1 MSIQQKHK
9 QNKVDVLSVQ
19 FDNVT
24 MEEMREAVL
33 RFKEADTT
41 DNMFIVTANP
51 EIVDYALE
59 DQSYHDLISEAD
71 YIIPDGTGI
80 IQAGRILGTPLKERV
95 PGIEFMATCLDI
107 AERYHQRVFLLG
119 ASEDVVAKAKQ
130 ELQQRYPHIT
140 FDAHHGYIDLKDE
153 QVARKVSKFNPDY
166 VFVGMG
172 YPKQEQWIKRNR
184 HRLQHTLLMGVGGS
198 IEIYSGTKKRAP
210 LLFRKT
216 NLEWFYRLITD
227 WKRMARMRRLPHF
240 VKKVFKARLKT
251 SKHSRKS

>member
-1 MSIQQKHK
+1 MSIQYKHK
-9 QNKVDVLSVQ
+9 QNKVDILSVQ

-24 MEEMREAVL
+24 MDEMKEAVMHF
-33 RFKEADTT
+33 RETDTT
-41 DNMFIVTANP
+41 DNMFVVTANP
-51 EIVDYALE
+51 EIVDYAL
-59 DQSYHDLISEAD
+59 DNRSYYDLISEAD
-71 YIIPDGTGI
+71 YIIPDGSGI

-95 PGIEFMATCLDI
+95 PGIEFMAKCLEI

-119 ASEDVVAKAKQ
+119 ASEAVVAKAKQ
-130 ELQQRYPHIT
+130 ELQHRYPHVT

-153 QVARKVSKFNPDY
+153 QVVRKVSKFNPDY

-172 YPKQEQWIKRNR
+172 YPKQEQWIKQHR

-210 LLFRKT
+210 LFFRKT

-227 WKRMARMRRLPHF
+227 WKRMARMRRLPRF
-240 VKKVFKARLKT
+240 VSKVFRKRLK
-251 SKHSRKS
+251 RK

>member
-9 QNKVDVLSVQ
+9 QSKVDILSVQ

-24 MEEMREAVL
+24 MTEMKDAVMHFREL
-33 RFKEADTT
+33 ETT
-41 DNMFIVTANP
+41 DNMFVVTANP

-95 PGIEFMATCLDI
+95 PGIEFMATCLEI
-107 AERYHQRVFLLG
+107 AERYRQRVFLLG
-119 ASEDVVAKAKQ
+119 ASKDVVAKAKQ
-130 ELQQRYPHIT
+130 ALQYKYPHVT
-140 FDAHHGYIDLKDE
+140 FDAHHGYIDLNDE
-153 QVARKVSKFNPDY
+153 LVVRKVSKFNPDY

-172 YPKQEQWIKRNR
+172 YPKQEQWVKQHR
-184 HRLQHTLLMGVGGS
+184 HRFQHTLLMGVGGS

-210 LLFRKT
+210 LFFRKT

-240 VKKVFKARLKT
+240 VKKVFKARLK
-251 SKHSRKS
+251 KIKQSRKS

>member
-172 YPKQEQWIKRNR
+172 YPKQEQWIKRHR